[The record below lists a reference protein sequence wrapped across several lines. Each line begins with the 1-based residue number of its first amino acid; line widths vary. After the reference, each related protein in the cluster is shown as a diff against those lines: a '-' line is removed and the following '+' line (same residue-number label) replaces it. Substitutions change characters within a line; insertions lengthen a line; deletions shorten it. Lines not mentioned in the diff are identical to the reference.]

1 MPSTGNWCATVSDI
15 QACAEIVLKADPDRF
30 AAVMA
35 APAPMREG
43 LFPLHAFAIEVAR
56 APWATKEAMIAEM
69 RLQWWRDALAEIAA
83 GGAVRRHEVVTPLAK
98 VLTPEVAQLL
108 DGFVEVRRWDIYS
121 EPFEDQAHFDDYLN
135 QTGGVFFKAL
145 CIASAVPDQ
154 GAESFGRAV
163 AIANW
168 LRAIPE
174 LEQRGRIPLLDGS
187 PAGVKALAQS
197 GLDALRQA
205 RRAGVDRKARPALLA
220 GWQAANIL
228 KQAASNPAYVAEGRL
243 GQSEF
248 AKKTSLLWKAGLN
261 RF

>member
-1 MPSTGNWCATVSDI
+1 MTNDLHNCAALV
-15 QACAEIVLKADPDRF
+15 ERADPDRF
-30 AAVMA
+30 RAAMA
-35 APAPMREG
+35 APASARAV
-43 LFPLHAFAIEVAR
+43 LFPLYAFNVEVSR
-56 APWATKEAMIAEM
+56 APWVTAEAMIAEM

-135 QTGGVFFKAL
+135 QTGGMFFKAL

-220 GWQAANIL
+220 GWQAGAL
-228 KQAASNPAYVAEGRL
+228 LRQAAVDPGRVAEGTL
-243 GQSEF
+243 GQSE
-248 AKKTSLLWKAGLN
+248 ARRKLTLMARAATGRW
-261 RF
+261 